1 MHYETFTQK
10 FINFRKFYNEFMRFE
25 NEIEK
30 INYKLIKNLK
40 KKFNNKLFNK

>member
-1 MHYETFTQK
+1 MK
-10 FINFRKFYNEFMRFE
+10 FE

-30 INYKLIKNLK
+30 IDYELIKNLK